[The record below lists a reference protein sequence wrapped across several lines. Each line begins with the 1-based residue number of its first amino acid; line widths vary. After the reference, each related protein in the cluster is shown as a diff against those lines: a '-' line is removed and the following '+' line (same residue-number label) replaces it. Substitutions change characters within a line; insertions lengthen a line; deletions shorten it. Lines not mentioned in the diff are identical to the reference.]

1 MYAHISPNHKDVM
14 EGDGKLNGNSSKT
27 DYYTDKFISQMMLRA
42 EHPELASDN
51 DSGTSYIEKPQT
63 SQNGLIINFENDLN
77 QLKTEKPNIYR
88 EYSLLIDN
96 FKDNLR
102 EINELE
108 QNLIRRHFRSGK
120 YLNEIKKWFELTF
133 DTAHHWANFV
143 PYLLDQIH
151 APNYNIRT
159 AQRDMMLYRNLGA
172 YEDLLVSAGNSGLA
186 ISTIYL
192 LSNPDQVSDF
202 ALDWAMGLIQ
212 DQVVTSGQQKVTI
225 QTELDKQ
232 PGQFIAMPSVLPMPG
247 IPNSVIPNSS
257 LNLGQIDLSPRARLA
272 NTKQQLTLKQAKKIA
287 ETAAVIENEIDPK
300 KRPLVK
306 SIAST
311 HQVVSPDMIREL
323 AKQDDETL
331 QEIHATGH
339 IEYPVEADGVVEQR
353 NIHVSEASV
362 TDVLMMRGEIDDEKH
377 KRHLQHR
384 IDAAKEKELLTKGI
398 VSEKVNTM
406 DMDNIAES
414 QHQRIAAFIQQNPD
428 LRDTL
433 LPLMNNIRSA
443 QGSAGVRVI
452 ICRLDYA
459 SLGSS
464 SANEIKN

>member
-1 MYAHISPNHKDVM
+1 MYAHRILDNKDIKD
-14 EGDGKLNGNSSKT
+14 GDIKVNGNSNQT
-27 DYYTDKFISQMMLRA
+27 DYYSNKFISEMMLRA
-42 EHPELASDN
+42 EHPGLTLNIENEA
-51 DSGTSYIEKPQT
+51 TYIEKPPAST
-63 SQNGLIINFENDLN
+63 NGIIINFENDLN
-77 QLKTEKPNIYR
+77 HLKSDKPNIYR
-88 EYSLLIDN
+88 EYTLLLDN

-102 EINELE
+102 EISELE

-120 YLNEIKKWFELTF
+120 YLNEIKRWFEITF
-133 DTAHHWANFV
+133 DTTHHWANFV
-143 PYLLDQIH
+143 PYLLNQIN

-159 AQRDMMLYRNLGA
+159 AQRDMMLHRNLGA
-172 YEDLLVSAGNSGLA
+172 YEDLLVNAGNSGLA

-212 DQVVTSGQQKVTI
+212 EQVVVNSQQKSTI
-225 QTELDKQ
+225 QSEIEKQ
-232 PGQFIAMPSVLPMPG
+232 PGQFIATSSVLPMPG
-247 IPNSVIPNSS
+247 IPNSVLPNGS
-257 LNLGQIDLSPRARLA
+257 LNIGRVDLTSRAQIT
-272 NTKQQLTLKQAKKIA
+272 NTKQQLTLKQAKRIA

-300 KRPLVK
+300 KRPLIK

-311 HQVVSPDMIREL
+311 HQVVSPTLIREL

-331 QEIHATGH
+331 QEIQATGH
-339 IEYPVEADGVVEQR
+339 IEYPIEADGVVEQR
-353 NIHVSEASV
+353 NIHVSEASA

-384 IDAAKEKELLTKGI
+384 IDAAKEKELLVKGI
-398 VSEKVNTM
+398 ISEKVNTM

-443 QGSAGVRVI
+443 QGTAGVRVI
-452 ICRLDYA
+452 VCRLDYA
-459 SLGSS
+459 SQL
-464 SANEIKN
+464 NNDLKN